1 MATAPGSGRLNP
13 RGKNRSEVLYGG
25 LMLRLGMGRTASD
38 GPVALDEQAS
48 EKRESTQVLPL
59 CGPPPPFS

>member
-13 RGKNRSEVLYGG
+13 RGKNRSEVL
-25 LMLRLGMGRTASD
+25 TASD

>member
-1 MATAPGSGRLNP
+1 
-13 RGKNRSEVLYGG
+13 
-25 LMLRLGMGRTASD
+25 MLRLGMGRTASD